1 MKIDI
6 EWVTTA
12 QDALIESGIVSNG
25 SYPQA
30 FKGYI
35 SSLAATIAQMGL
47 IPALKN
53 FENDNKD
60 CYQEKQVDNNKDDSQ
75 EEQADNNRKTQA
87 DNNRAHLIHALYY
100 ILLKK
105 DILKS
110 NTNNQIDVYYINK
123 ALVALK
129 LAIRLYKK
137 DETKKLQNAV
147 ASFQPLSDRCITP
160 KRLNYQVNHTNQKN
174 MGNLGY
180 LFYRDMYQSDTDD
193 LKRKIS
199 NICSSCLDKTKTFNI
214 SEKNLANMQQFFL
227 KTTYPGLLIGAGIT
241 HGLKNEEDIKI
252 GFLFDHTS
260 GLPYIPGSSIKGVL
274 RSVFP
279 TNENDDSRVNY
290 LNGILSKILKKE
302 EFKYDYSDYCK
313 LEKKL
318 FEGSGNDMVIYFDA
332 FISESKNTDG
342 RFLGN
347 DYITPHKEALKEPVP
362 IQFLKVLPDVV
373 FQFQFRIPPQFAYKD
388 LRYKNIEDL
397 FKKILIDLGIGAKTN
412 VGYGHFLE
420 YNDSQSQD

>member
-1 MKIDI
+1 M
-6 EWVTTA
+6 
-12 QDALIESGIVSNG
+12 
-25 SYPQA
+25 
-30 FKGYI
+30 
-35 SSLAATIAQMGL
+35 
-47 IPALKN
+47 
-53 FENDNKD
+53 
-60 CYQEKQVDNNKDDSQ
+60 
-75 EEQADNNRKTQA
+75 
-87 DNNRAHLIHALYY
+87 
-100 ILLKK
+100 KK

-147 ASFQPLSDRCITP
+147 VSFQPLSDRCITP

-180 LFYRDMYQSDTDD
+180 LFYRDMYQSDTDN

-252 GFLFDHTS
+252 GFLFDYTS

-279 TNENDDSRVNY
+279 TQEGDSRSRVNY
-290 LNGILSKILKKE
+290 LNGILSKELN
-302 EFKYDYSDYCK
+302 YSDYCK

-347 DYITPHKEALKEPVP
+347 DYITPHKEALKEPIP
-362 IQFLKVLPDVV
+362 LQFLKVLPDVV
-373 FQFQFRIPPQFAYKD
+373 FQFQFLIPPQFAYDD
-388 LRYKNIEDL
+388 LTRDNIKDL

-412 VGYGHFLE
+412 VGYGRFIDCS
-420 YNDSQSQD
+420 DSQSQN